1 MTAATGTITDV
12 TDGSRVIQQGLM
24 PYRITL
30 TDTCEVGDLIGYDAD
45 TPGWYKADAGDKRYA
60 EFVAGER
67 CQKSGDMITVFRQ
80 AIVSGLSLGVAS
92 DPVYCGNTTAGAYED
107 IPDSSGYQQIVGF
120 CLSPSEVLLCPNA
133 AGGVFGCQRETRGFG
148 GYIRSE
154 ADSSTTLS
162 QWGGLRIDVKS
173 LTGATTGA
181 VYGLWVFVQPGDT
194 DNTEGAIVRLEDASS
209 SSCGIDSFIS
219 FQAAGVDPPDAC
231 FNLHPNTPTNGAWDT
246 SFTTAPTTAAGQIK
260 VSCQAGDRYIALYST
275 TGY

>member
-24 PYRITL
+24 PYTITL
-30 TDTCEVGDLIGYDAD
+30 TDTCQVGDLIGYDAD
-45 TPGWYKADAGDKRYA
+45 TPGWYRADAGDKRYA
-60 EFVAGER
+60 EFVAGEK
-67 CQKSGDMITVFRQ
+67 CVKSGDTITVFRQ

-92 DPVYCGNTTAGAYED
+92 DPVYCGNTTDGAYED

-120 CLSPSEVLLCPNA
+120 CLSASEVLLCPNA
-133 AGGVFGCQRETRGFG
+133 AAGVFGCQRETRGFG

-181 VYGLWVFVQPGDT
+181 VYGLWVFIQTADT
-194 DNTEGAIVRLEDASS
+194 DNTEGSFIRLEDASS
-209 SSCGIDSFIS
+209 SSSGIDYFIS
-219 FQAAGVDPPDAC
+219 CQASGADPPDY
-231 FNLHPNTPTNGAWDT
+231 FLDLHPTEPTGSAWSCGTPASGSITGN
-246 SFTTAPTTAAGQIK
+246 IK
-260 VSCQAGDRYIALYST
+260 VNTGAGDRYIPLYSAA
-275 TGY
+275 